1 MQKLKL
7 RSNINWNS
15 YSPDRDGAIKN
26 APWCQGD
33 KKYTRDRKRPHI
45 YGCLPNSELG
55 DKYCVQEPTHCRNKY
70 MNRLTSDKFMRS
82 MLASQKDS
90 NKLAKIHPEL
100 FEGRDESQAVP
111 EEESYDDYH
120 SPNDTYHSP
129 NDEYGEDSD
138 GYGTTAYNVAHGLW
152 DGAKLTGRIGL
163 GIGKGLWWAG
173 KQGASAVSYISDK
186 VAEAQEEAERARLV
200 AEVAERKAQLLKE
213 EEERLRNL
221 RRKKNLREGKAKW
234 HKAKEDFLPE
244 EAQYLEY
251 IDNIADASPSYISEE
266 YTDERER
273 ADVRDFPKKGPTYG
287 YMPGWDELPSGSI
300 PWNNRHRRYKAPP
313 KRDKRNVDQEFLE
326 HLREATRGL
335 GEETQYKRHRHIRN
349 TPATMDIEE
358 DPKVERVKT
367 TMDIEYEPEINIEK
381 LDDNE
386 LDELVEWLESE
397 IKENNTKGFSEE
409 DFKLQKGGKC
419 KKHR

>member
-1 MQKLKL
+1 MSSS
-7 RSNINWNS
+7 RSQRAKRRMDAKGKEKD
-15 YSPDRDGAIKN
+15 YSFK
-26 APWCQGD
+26 APYCEGEGFESH
-33 KKYTRDRKRPHI
+33 P
-45 YGCLPNSELG
+45 YGCKKIMNDHWCVSKKG
-55 DKYCVQEPTHCRNKY
+55 DCNFTANQVYGKKKSKN
-70 MNRLTSDKFMRS
+70 
-82 MLASQKDS
+82 
-90 NKLAKIHPEL
+90 HPEYIPES
-100 FEGRDESQAVP
+100 FDGQEESQAIP
-111 EEESYDDYH
+111 EEESQAIPEEDYH
-120 SPNDTYHSP
+120 SPSNNNNEP
-129 NDEYGEDSD
+129 GSD
-138 GYGTTAYNVAHGLW
+138 GYGKTAYNVAHGLW
-152 DGAKLTGRIGL
+152 EGAKFTGKIGL
-163 GIGKGLWWAG
+163 GIGKGLWWTG
-173 KQGASAVSYISDK
+173 KQGASVVNYISDK
-186 VAEAQEEAERARLV
+186 VAEADEEAERARLV
-200 AEVAERKAQLLKE
+200 AEAAERKAQLLKE

-221 RRKKNLREGKAKW
+221 RHKKNLREGKYKW
-234 HKAKEDFLPE
+234 HRAKEVYLPE

-251 IDNIADASPSYISEE
+251 IDNIADASYISEE

-287 YMPGWDELPSGSI
+287 YMPGWDELPSGAV
-300 PWNNRHRRYKAPP
+300 PRNNRHRRYKAPRNNHHRRYKAPP
-313 KRDKRNVDQEFLE
+313 KIEKKNIDQEFLE

-409 DFKLQKGGKC
+409 DFKSQKGGKC
-419 KKHR
+419 KKHGRYR